1 MILDQIDPDE
11 HITHRIYR
19 QHWVLDGDYHVK
31 DIEKIGR
38 GLQKILIIDNLPES
52 FSKQPQNGILVKDW
66 FDDME
71 DTELLMLIPFLK
83 NIVVNKVL
91 DVREEIRK
99 VLEYG
104 E

>member
-1 MILDQIDPDE
+1 
-11 HITHRIYR
+11 
-19 QHWVLDGDYHVK
+19 
-31 DIEKIGR
+31 
-38 GLQKILIIDNLPES
+38 LQKILIIDNLPES

-83 NIVVNKVL
+83 NIVVNKVP